1 MALTKNHAV
10 GIPYT
15 KGNSAV
21 DKDKLTA
28 HVHDE
33 LRKIEVSLRRINA
46 LIPQAADTEP
56 SEKYIGMQRFALAA
70 DWNPLGTGVNA
81 WVYWNG
87 TNWVAL

>member
-1 MALTKNHAV
+1 MPLTKNHAV
-10 GIPYT
+10 PIPYT
-15 KGNSAV
+15 KGNAPT
-21 DKDKLTA
+21 DPLRIGL

-33 LRKIEVSLRRINA
+33 LRKIETSLRRINA
-46 LIPQAADTEP
+46 LIPQSADAEP
-56 SEKYIGMQRFALAA
+56 TEKYIGMQRFALAA

>member
-10 GIPYT
+10 AIPYT
-15 KGNSAV
+15 KGNPPADV
-21 DKDKLTA
+21 KRLDL

-33 LRKIEVSLRRINA
+33 LRKIENSLRRLNA
-46 LIPQAADTEP
+46 LIPQAADAEP
-56 SEKYIGMQRFALAA
+56 TDKYIGMQRYALFAT
-70 DWNPLGTGVNA
+70 WNPLGGVVDA

>member
-10 GIPYT
+10 GIQYT
-15 KGNSAV
+15 KGNPPA
-21 DKDKLTA
+21 DTGRLDL

-33 LRKIEVSLRRINA
+33 LRKIETSLRRINA
-46 LIPQAADTEP
+46 LIPQAADAEP
-56 SEKYIGMQRFALAA
+56 ADKYIGMQRFALAA

-87 TNWVAL
+87 SAWVAL

>member
-10 GIPYT
+10 ASPYT
-15 KGNSAV
+15 KGFGPA
-21 DKDKLTA
+21 DAKRLDL

-33 LRKIEVSLRRINA
+33 LHKIEQTLRRLNA
-46 LIPQAADTEP
+46 LIPQAADAAPT
-56 SEKYIGMQRFALAA
+56 EKYIGMQRYALVAT
-70 DWNPLGTGVNA
+70 WNPLGGVVDA

>member
-10 GIPYT
+10 ALPYT
-15 KGNSAV
+15 KGSSPV
-21 DKDKLTA
+21 SKERLDL

-33 LRKIEVSLRRINA
+33 LRKIEIALGRINA
-46 LIPQAADTEP
+46 LIPQAADAEP
-56 SEKYIGMQRFALAA
+56 AEKFIGMQRFALFAS
-70 DWNPLGTGVNA
+70 WNPLGGAVNA

>member
-10 GIPYT
+10 AIPYT
-15 KGNSAV
+15 KGNPPA
-21 DKDKLTA
+21 DPKRLDL

-33 LRKIEVSLRRINA
+33 LRKIETTLRRINA
-46 LIPQAADTEP
+46 LIPQAADAEP
-56 SEKYIGMQRFALAA
+56 AEKYIGMQRFALAA

-87 TNWVAL
+87 TAWVAL